1 MSENIRV
8 VVTGVSG
15 RMGQMIV
22 SGVLSSKKTRL
33 VGALEREGHEWIGKD
48 LGLVSGLQSLGV
60 EVSDDPASVFKNAD
74 AIIDFSAPKASVE
87 FSKLAAERGIV
98 HVIGTT
104 GFNDQ
109 ELALIE
115 NFGKKAK
122 IIRAGNMS
130 LGVNL
135 LVQLTKKVAATLD
148 SDFDIEII
156 ETHHNRKV
164 DAPSGTALM
173 LGNAAAD
180 GRQISL
186 SNARDSGRDGITGAR
201 NRGDIGFVSIRG
213 GDVVGEHDVLFAA
226 AGERITLRHVATDRA
241 IFVRGALK
249 AVEWGIQ
256 QEPGEYSMK
265 DVLGL

>member
-98 HVIGTT
+98 PVSYTH
-104 GFNDQ
+104 
-109 ELALIE
+109 L
-115 NFGKKAK
+115 
-122 IIRAGNMS
+122 RAH
-130 LGVNL
+130 
-135 LVQLTKKVAATLD
+135 
-148 SDFDIEII
+148 
-156 ETHHNRKV
+156 ET
-164 DAPSGTALM
+164 
-173 LGNAAAD
+173 
-180 GRQISL
+180 
-186 SNARDSGRDGITGAR
+186 
-201 NRGDIGFVSIRG
+201 
-213 GDVVGEHDVLFAA
+213 
-226 AGERITLRHVATDRA
+226 
-241 IFVRGALK
+241 
-249 AVEWGIQ
+249 
-256 QEPGEYSMK
+256 
-265 DVLGL
+265 

>member
-1 MSENIRV
+1 M
-8 VVTGVSG
+8 
-15 RMGQMIV
+15 
-22 SGVLSSKKTRL
+22 
-33 VGALEREGHEWIGKD
+33 
-48 LGLVSGLQSLGV
+48 
-60 EVSDDPASVFKNAD
+60 
-74 AIIDFSAPKASVE
+74 
-87 FSKLAAERGIV
+87 
-98 HVIGTT
+98 IGTT

-115 NFGKKAK
+115 NSGKKAK

-156 ETHHNRKV
+156 ETHHNKKV

-213 GDVVGEHDVLFAA
+213 GDV
-226 AGERITLRHVATDRA
+226 RRA
-241 IFVRGALK
+241 RCIICSGWRKNYFTPCSYESRYFCQGCT
-249 AVEWGIQ
+249 
-256 QEPGEYSMK
+256 
-265 DVLGL
+265 

>member
-156 ETHHNRKV
+156 ETHHNKKV

-213 GDVVGEHDVLFAA
+213 GDVVGEHDVLFACLLYTSDA
-226 AGERITLRHVATDRA
+226 ADE
-241 IFVRGALK
+241 
-249 AVEWGIQ
+249 
-256 QEPGEYSMK
+256 
-265 DVLGL
+265 